1 MPHIRISLLEGK
13 PSTFLKTL
21 SDTIQNTLV
30 ETIGVSAG
38 DRFQIID
45 ELKPSH
51 LHVSSPL
58 VGVEHSDD
66 VIILHISLKAG
77 RSLATKKHLYHHL
90 ATNLSTHLG
99 IKKEDIIIMLVDL
112 PAENWSFGSGMAT
125 LLLD

>member
-13 PSTFLKTL
+13 PAAFLQTL
-21 SDTIQNTLV
+21 SDSIQGTLV
-30 ETIGVSAG
+30 ETIGVAAT
-38 DRFQIID
+38 DRFQIIE

-58 VGVEHSDD
+58 VGVTHTEN

-77 RSLATKKHLYHHL
+77 RSLATKKHLYQQL
-90 ATNLSTHLG
+90 AINLSTNLS